1 MTAHKL
7 PVRVY
12 YEDTDTAGIVYHAS
26 YLRFAERGR
35 TEMLR
40 DAGFE
45 HAQILK
51 NQGIA
56 FTVISLQVNFRIPAK
71 LDELLVVKTHIESMG
86 GASMGMTQTI
96 WRGEEQ
102 LVDMSVKIAC
112 IDKRGKAARLPEA
125 ARKLFR
131 DEA

>member
-1 MTAHKL
+1 MNNHEL

-45 HAQILK
+45 HAEILK

-56 FTVISLQVNFRIPAK
+56 FTVISMQINFRIPAK
-71 LDELLVVKTHIESMG
+71 LDELLVVKTYIESMG
-86 GASMGMTQTI
+86 GASMDMAQSI
-96 WRGEEQ
+96 WRGEER

-112 IDKRGKAARLPEA
+112 IDKRGKAVRLPEA
-125 ARKLFR
+125 VRKLFGNG
-131 DEA
+131 A

>member
-1 MTAHKL
+1 MSAHSL
-7 PVRVY
+7 PIRVY

-45 HAQILK
+45 HAEILK

-56 FTVISLQVNFRIPAK
+56 FTVISMQINFKIPAK

-86 GASMGMTQTI
+86 GASMVMTQSV

-125 ARKLFR
+125 VRDLFKG
-131 DEA
+131 EA